1 MKKLISKLALFIMT
15 IVMLFTMIPG
25 TLIALADDNIINIRV
40 SGTENYDYAFEVLEV
55 VNSIRINHGLNQLEM
70 SEELLNIAM
79 TRAAEISLYFSHTR
93 PDGTGGYSEN
103 IASGPDTPK
112 AVMEL
117 WTNSEGHYNN
127 IVSKDASEIGIGCF
141 KDNRGQYWWVQL
153 FSCSEIYN
161 KVLKSGVYEVTYNIP
176 AKKEC
181 LNINTWNMNSYCI
194 DTKQSCC
201 IYNFDTLPDKGY
213 LNVQSTSTYMIV
225 DPLNFVFSSS
235 NESVIQIDENG
246 EYVIGN
252 SGVATLKATLKDKED
267 PEDPT
272 VYFEKEITVL
282 PKDLSSFFVDF
293 SLENYL
299 FICDGTPKMPKVLNT
314 KGLIEDVDYTVAYS
328 NNINAAVGNDRGR
341 VTVTGIGNYT
351 GSLELRFFIQDEICD
366 HNYVE
371 VRTEPT
377 CQKLGSVKMI
387 CSKCGET
394 DNTATIK
401 YLPKVS
407 HNYIAKVTNADC
419 ENPGKKVYTCS
430 MCGDS
435 YSETIPATGHKY
447 SPEWTIDNKAT
458 CISEGSKSH
467 HCTVCG
473 SKKDVTVIPKTE
485 HSFTVTENKP
495 TCVSGGSKTYI
506 CKDCGKTYTESV
518 SATGHSYTGK
528 IIKAAACTATG
539 LKTYTCSICGDSY
552 SETIPATG
560 HKYSSEW
567 TIDKKATCTTEGSK
581 SHHCTFCGVKKD
593 ITVIP
598 MTNHNYITTVIKAA
612 TCTENGENKLIC
624 SDCGECRTA
633 SVLAKGHNY
642 TLKIV
647 KPSYTAQGY
656 TIHTCTICGNSYN
669 DNYTD
674 KLVLGDVS
682 GFKVSSTNANAIK
695 LTWNKVSDAD
705 GYVVYRYNT
714 STKKYGRIAK
724 VEDLSFTDKN
734 LKSGTSYKYAIR
746 AYKDVNGKEVLS
758 PTYPQITS
766 TTNPTNITKANFT
779 SSANAVKMS
788 WSKIPGATGYKVY
801 KYNTSTKKWQT
812 AANTKN
818 TSYTF
823 SKLKA
828 GTTYKYTVRAYKTQG
843 GKTYLSPKY
852 STFTTSTNPA
862 TVNFKLTAGSKKATI
877 KWSKVTGAT
886 GYKVYYKT
894 SKNGKWIGLK
904 TTNNKTTSYTK
915 TGLKKGKTYY
925 FTVKAYRS
933 VGGKTYNGVYTSKT
947 VTIK

>member
-25 TLIALADDNIINIRV
+25 TLIALAADDIINIRV
-40 SGTENYDYAFEVLEV
+40 SGTENYDYAFEVLERLNVLRSSLGLPEV
-55 VNSIRINHGLNQLEM
+55 VMNKTYLEK
-70 SEELLNIAM
+70 AM
-79 TRAAEISLYFSHTR
+79 TRSAEISLYFSHTR
-93 PDGTGGYSEN
+93 PGESGQYTEN
-103 IASGPDTPK
+103 IASGSDTPED
-112 AVMEL
+112 VMKL
-117 WTNSEGHYNN
+117 WINSEGHYKNLTN
-127 IVSKDASEIGIGCF
+127 QYITSVGVGCF
-141 KDNRGQYWWVQL
+141 QDNQGNYWWTLIFTGYIVEPY
-153 FSCSEIYN
+153 F
-161 KVLKSGVYEVTYNIP
+161 KSGAYEATYNIS

-181 LNINTWNMNSYCI
+181 LNINTWNINSYCI

-235 NESVIQIDENG
+235 NESVIQIVENG

-252 SGVATLKATLKDKED
+252 SGVATLKATLK
-267 PEDPT
+267 EDPT

-293 SLENYL
+293 SLDNYS

-314 KGLIEDVDYTVAYS
+314 KGLTEGVDYTVAYS
-328 NNINAAVGNDRGR
+328 NNINAAVGNDRGK

-351 GSLELRFFIQDEICD
+351 GSLKLRFFIQDEICD

-377 CQKLGSVKMI
+377 CKKLGSVKMI

-394 DNTATIK
+394 DNTAAIK

-407 HNYIAKVTNADC
+407 HNYIAEVTNSDC

-435 YSETIPATGHKY
+435 YSDIIPAAGHKY
-447 SPEWTIDNKAT
+447 SSDWTLDIQPT
-458 CISEGSKSH
+458 CKSEGSKSH

-473 SKKDVTVIPKTE
+473 AKKDVTVIPKTE
-485 HSFTVTENKP
+485 HSYTVTEKKP
-495 TCVSGGSKTYI
+495 TCVSGGSKTYT

-528 IIKAAACTATG
+528 ITKAAACTATG
-539 LKTYTCSICGDSY
+539 LKTYTCSACGDSY
-552 SETIPATG
+552 TEIIPATG

-567 TIDKKATCTTEGSK
+567 TVDKKATCTTEGSK
-581 SHHCTFCGVKKD
+581 SHHCTLCGVKKD

-612 TCTENGENKLIC
+612 TCTEKGENKITC
-624 SDCGECRTA
+624 SDCGECHTEN
-633 SVLAKGHNY
+633 VLAKGHNY
-642 TLKIV
+642 AFNV
-647 KPSYTAQGY
+647 VNPSYTAQGY
-656 TIHTCTICGNSYN
+656 TTHTCTVCGNSYK

-674 KLVLGDVS
+674 KLVLGNVS
-682 GFKVSSTNANAIK
+682 GFKISSTNVNAIK
-695 LTWNKVSDAD
+695 LTWNKVSGAD

-724 VEDLSFTDKN
+724 IGDLSFTDKN

-746 AYKDVNGKEVLS
+746 AFKAVNGKEVLS
-758 PTYPQITS
+758 PTYPQITA
-766 TTNPTNITKANFT
+766 TTNPANISKVSFK
-779 SSANAVKMS
+779 SSANVVKMS
-788 WSKIPGATGYKVY
+788 WDKVSGATGYRVY

-812 AANTKN
+812 VANTKN

-828 GTTYKYTVRAYKTQG
+828 GTTYKYTVRAYKTLD

-852 STFTTSTNPA
+852 SSFTSSTNPA
-862 TVNFKLTAGSKKATI
+862 TVSFKLTAGSKKATV

-933 VGGKTYNGVYTSKT
+933 VGGKTYNGSF
-947 VTIK
+947 VTKGVKVK